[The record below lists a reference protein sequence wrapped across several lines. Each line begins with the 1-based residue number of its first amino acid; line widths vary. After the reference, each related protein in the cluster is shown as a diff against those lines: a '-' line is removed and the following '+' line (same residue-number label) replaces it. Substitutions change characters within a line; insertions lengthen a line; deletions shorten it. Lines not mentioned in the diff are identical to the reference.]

1 MGTISYNK
9 LFRLMKDRSIKK
21 IDLRKYGFSPTIVNR
36 LVTNSNVNVSTII
49 RLCEIIDCQPGD
61 IMEYIPDKHESNG

>member
-9 LFRLMKDRSIKK
+9 LFHLMKDRSIKK
-21 IDLRKYGFSPTIVNR
+21 VDLRKYGFSPTIVNR

>member
-1 MGTISYNK
+1 MGTISNNK

-36 LVTNSNVNVSTII
+36 LVTNSNVNMSTII
-49 RLCEIIDCQPGD
+49 RLCEIINCQPGD

>member
-21 IDLRKYGFSPTIVNR
+21 VDLRKYGFSPTIVNR
-36 LVTNSNVNVSTII
+36 LVMNSNVNVSTII
-49 RLCEIIDCQPGD
+49 RLCEIINCQPGD

>member
-9 LFRLMKDRSIKK
+9 LFHLMKDRSIKK
-21 IDLRKYGFSPTIVNR
+21 IDLRKYVFSQTIVNR

>member
-61 IMEYIPDKHESNG
+61 IMEYIPDKRESNG

>member
-21 IDLRKYGFSPTIVNR
+21 VDLRKYGFSPTIVNR

>member
-9 LFRLMKDRSIKK
+9 LFRLMKDQSIKK
-21 IDLRKYGFSPTIVNR
+21 VDLRKYGFSPTIVNR

>member
-9 LFRLMKDRSIKK
+9 LFRLMKDRSTKK

>member
-61 IMEYIPDKHESNG
+61 IMEYIPNKHESNG

>member
-9 LFRLMKDRSIKK
+9 LFRLIKDRSIKK

>member
-9 LFRLMKDRSIKK
+9 LFHLMKDRSIKK

>member
-61 IMEYIPDKHESNG
+61 IMEYIQDKHESNG

>member
-49 RLCEIIDCQPGD
+49 RLCEIINCQPGD

>member
-9 LFRLMKDRSIKK
+9 LFHLMKDRSIKK
-21 IDLRKYGFSPTIVNR
+21 IDLRKYGFSPTIINR